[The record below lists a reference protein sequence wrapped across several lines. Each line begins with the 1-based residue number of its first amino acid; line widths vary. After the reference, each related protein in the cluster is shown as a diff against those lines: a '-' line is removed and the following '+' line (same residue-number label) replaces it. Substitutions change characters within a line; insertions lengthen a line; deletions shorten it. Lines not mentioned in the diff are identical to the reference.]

1 MMLTHQAQFCSRA
14 AGVIP
19 PLGHLLFLHTV
30 IDISSLS
37 IVKIPALLIFMP
49 LQTFSVNR

>member
-1 MMLTHQAQFCSRA
+1 MLMHQARFCRRA
-14 AGVIP
+14 AGVSP
-19 PLGHLLFLHTV
+19 PLRHLLFLHTI

-37 IVKIPALLIFMP
+37 IVKIPALLSFMP

>member
-1 MMLTHQAQFCSRA
+1 MLAHQARFCNRA

-19 PLGHLLFLHTV
+19 PLRHLLFLHTV